1 MHGISSVILILK
13 FLKLQVLE
21 LLHYCGIEQNGVHLL
36 LVSYCLI
43 LYILTNFSISTET
56 YLSSSKQV
64 GIIKIVNL
72 SVHVP
77 IQANIC

>member
-13 FLKLQVLE
+13 FLELQVLE

-43 LYILTNFSISTET
+43 LLHCNKF
-56 YLSSSKQV
+56 L
-64 GIIKIVNL
+64 
-72 SVHVP
+72 H
-77 IQANIC
+77 